1 MNEEENLCLQT
12 KSDNLQIELVT
23 CDFNNAYQQWTFSHY
38 SKDYE
43 DIIKGTSQKYSSLM
57 NSMQKYKEYFNQN
70 PAVL

>member
-23 CDFNNAYQQWTFSHY
+23 CDFNNAYQKWVFSHY

-43 DIIKGTSQKYSSLM
+43 DIIKGSSQKYGGLM
-57 NSMQKYKEYFNQN
+57 RTLQKYKNYQSENT
-70 PAVL
+70 AT